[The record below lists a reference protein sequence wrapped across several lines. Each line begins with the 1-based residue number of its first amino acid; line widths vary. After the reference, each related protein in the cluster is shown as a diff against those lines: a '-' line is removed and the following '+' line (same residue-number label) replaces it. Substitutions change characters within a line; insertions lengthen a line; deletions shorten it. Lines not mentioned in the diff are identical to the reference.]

1 MSIVERI
8 RGSQKDDPP
17 RTDCDVD
24 EIVSLLST
32 PRRRHVVRH
41 AARDME
47 DSDTVTLSEL
57 ADYVAAIE
65 AGGVDFGDQ
74 QRKRV
79 YVSLYQTHIPKLE
92 DAGVI
97 TYDQDSGRVAIRDRI
112 DQLDRYIPHRDRTT
126 IDWRRVYLAVAV
138 VGGIAYALVAF
149 DVSVFAAAS
158 EAATGALILLA
169 LLAVVA
175 VQYLTERDGARRL
188 TARRGRDRQ
197 Q

>member
-1 MSIVERI
+1 MSTTEP
-8 RGSQKDDPP
+8 GPLSQ
-17 RTDCDVD
+17 D
-24 EIVSLLST
+24 EVYDLLSN
-32 PRRRHVVRH
+32 PRRRFIISYLREHDQTRLQDLASTL
-41 AARDME
+41 AAWE
-47 DSDTVTLSEL
+47 NETS
-57 ADYVAAIE
+57 
-65 AGGVDFGDQ
+65 VDQLTNQ